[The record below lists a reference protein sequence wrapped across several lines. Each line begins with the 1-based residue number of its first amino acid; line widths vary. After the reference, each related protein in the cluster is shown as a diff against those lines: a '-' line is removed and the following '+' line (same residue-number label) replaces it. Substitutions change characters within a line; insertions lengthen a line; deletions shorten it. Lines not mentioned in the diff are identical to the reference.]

1 MSLITNNWY
10 GRFILLLASL
20 YSVVLLHGDMDQFE
34 RDKVIN
40 SFKKQEIPILVATDV
55 AGRKQ
60 SLIFMYKFH
69 SARKLRTQR
78 EKRLL
83 RTFDA
88 SLRNFGGIEGMCD
101 SSSAHAFAVWLR
113 GSWWVYQ
120 AGLILDLKEV
130 AIRPRKWTLDLSNT
144 STLKD
149 KTCVFLLKYLT
160 QIPHHPPPRTDDSQM
175 PVGFPGGGVEA
186 SNWSVY

>member
-1 MSLITNNWY
+1 M
-10 GRFILLLASL
+10 LLASL
-20 YSVVLLHGDMDQFE
+20 FSVVLLHGDMDQFE

-101 SSSAHAFAVWLR
+101 SSSAHSFAVWLR
-113 GSWWVYQ
+113 GSWWVCQ
-120 AGLILDLKEV
+120 AGLILDLEDI
-130 AIRPRKWTLDLSNT
+130 AIRSRKWTLDLLNT

-149 KTCVFLLKYLT
+149 KTCISFKILDSDCSNS
-160 QIPHHPPPRTDDSQM
+160 PPPGTDDSQM
-175 PVGFPGGGVEA
+175 PVGCPGGGVAA

>member
-1 MSLITNNWY
+1 M
-10 GRFILLLASL
+10 LLL
-20 YSVVLLHGDMDQFE
+20 LL
-34 RDKVIN
+34 
-40 SFKKQEIPILVATDV
+40 L
-55 AGRKQ
+55 
-60 SLIFMYKFH
+60 FMYKFH

-88 SLRNFGGIEGMCD
+88 SLRNFGGTEGICD

-130 AIRPRKWTLDLSNT
+130 AIRSRKWTLDLSIT

-160 QIPHHPPPRTDDSQM
+160 QILHHPPPPGTDDSQM
-175 PVGFPGGGVEA
+175 PVGCPGEGVEA
-186 SNWSVY
+186 SNWSVYWWIGFHFSPWLGHSVN